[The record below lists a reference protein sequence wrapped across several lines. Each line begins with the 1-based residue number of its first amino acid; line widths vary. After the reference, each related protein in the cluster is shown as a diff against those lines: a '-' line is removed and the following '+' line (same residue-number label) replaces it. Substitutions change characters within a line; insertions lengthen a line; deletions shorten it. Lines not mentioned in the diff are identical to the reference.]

1 VVPRSMFV
9 FGVLAWNGSA
19 FGLTARFAD
28 TTIQHMAPQTRRALL
43 LTIAIAA
50 GACRNVPRSATVTL
64 TVAGMV

>member
-1 VVPRSMFV
+1 MFVFV

-28 TTIQHMAPQTRRALL
+28 TTIQHMERLTRREVL
-43 LTIAIAA
+43 LTVAIAA
-50 GACRNVPRSATVTL
+50 GACSNVPRSATVTL